1 MTVRE
6 APEAAE
12 PAIAAAPTK
21 PGLFGASPGSH
32 APEFARKNILSLRAA
47 VVYH

>member
-1 MTVRE
+1 MTSTE

-12 PAIAAAPTK
+12 PVKAEPFAA
-21 PGLFGASPGSH
+21 GCRPGSH